1 APPGPATASS
11 GYLQWPVRGPITSP
25 FGWRIHPISG
35 VRSFHEGLDI
45 GVASGTPIGAAEAG
59 RVIYAGWYGG
69 YGNYISIDHGGGVST
84 GYAHCSAI
92 YVSVGQDVR
101 QGQTIGAVGS
111 TGYSTGP
118 HLHFEVRINGK
129 PVDPLTRLR

>member
-1 APPGPATASS
+1 
-11 GYLQWPVRGPITSP
+11 ITSP